1 MNILIF
7 TDTYYP
13 ETNGIAVTTK
23 ILVDVLKSKGHQVL
37 VVTAVYNNKIPS
49 NENNI
54 YYISFPKS
62 KKRSLFTTINVFNNN
77 IYRHIKAFKPDLV
90 HNQTNGQIGQLGRY
104 TAEKLKIPFIY
115 TYHSHFE
122 EYAPYVEPGIFN
134 RMARARERN
143 YLNKMMKISTEFIA
157 PSAKIKNY
165 LRKKGVDRYINVITT
180 GIDLSKW
187 ELGDAVKKDNK
198 YLHKKYEIPDETKVL
213 MYVGALSEEKN
224 LDLLIKSYSKF
235 LSSKPKHDS
244 RLIIVGEGDQQAVL
258 ENLVAQLGIEN
269 NVLFIGKVNHD
280 KLKSYFALA
289 DVFVTASTSETQ
301 SRSAMESMA
310 ARCVVLLKD
319 DETLVDL
326 IERDKNGFIFDND
339 DSFVEELNH
348 ILSMSEDELEKVR
361 KAALKTI
368 STNYSLEQ
376 FYDRVVEVYE
386 RAKRKKW

>member
-23 ILVDVLKSKGHQVL
+23 TLVDVLKSKGHQVL
-37 VVTAVYNNKIPS
+37 VVTAVYDNKIPS

-122 EYAPYVEPGIFN
+122 EYAPYVESGIFN

-143 YLNKMMKISTEFIA
+143 YLNKMMHISTEFIA
-157 PSAKIKNY
+157 PSSKIKNY
-165 LRKKGVDRYINVITT
+165 LRKKGVDKYINVITT
-180 GIDLSKW
+180 GIDTAKW
-187 ELGDAVKKDNK
+187 EIDDIAKKDSK
-198 YLHKKYEIPDETKVL
+198 YLHKKYNVPEKTKVL

-224 LDLLIKSYSKF
+224 LDLLIKSYNRF
-235 LSSKPKHDS
+235 LESKPKVDT
-244 RLIIVGEGDQQAVL
+244 RLIIIGEGDQQTVL
-258 ENLVAQLGIEN
+258 ENLVVQLGIQEQ
-269 NVLFIGKVNHD
+269 VLFIGKVNHD
-280 KLKSYFALA
+280 KLKSYFAFA
-289 DVFVTASTSETQ
+289 DLFVTASTSETQ
-301 SRSAMESMA
+301 SRATMESMA
-310 ARCVVLLKD
+310 ARCVVLVKD
-319 DETLVDL
+319 DETLVGL
-326 IERDKNGFIFDND
+326 IDRDKNGFIFDND
-339 DSFVEELNH
+339 DSFAEELTR
-348 ILSMSEDELEKVR
+348 ILSMSEDELEKVK
-361 KAALKTI
+361 KAAYKTI
-368 STNYSLEQ
+368 STNYGLDQ
-376 FYDRVVEVYE
+376 FYEKVVGVYE